1 MEWVGG
7 VPSLAAI
14 DRAGS
19 DVAVD
24 MSTEAY
30 EHAFKGLPT
39 MTAPVRVPATSGA
52 ASGNGASSMAAGAA
66 AGSDA
71 GAAPIEFNEAP
82 LRALRPDVRE
92 GARTLNRDLS
102 WLEFNARVLRQAFD
116 ERLPLLERTRFL
128 AIFTSNLDEFVM
140 KRVGWLMRCVGSRL
154 HPDGEDA
161 PSPAQMLVAV
171 RKTFEHLEEQQA
183 MVYERQIR
191 PGLAREGIELL
202 DYVQLTPDEQRRV
215 RQWFM
220 KSVFPALTPLA
231 VDPGH
236 RFPFISNLS
245 NNLGI
250 LMTEPGRDE
259 PMFARVKIPSGQGF
273 PWWVRV
279 PAGEVG
285 SAPGSHGVGRG
296 RFVQLWDIIRNN
308 LPALFPGMT
317 ITEVLPFRVTRA
329 ADGGTPS
336 DGAETGTDDL
346 LEYVETELKRR
357 RFADVVRMEVG
368 RGASGALVK
377 QVVELFNIQPEDVDP
392 SQGLL
397 DFRSLFEIADLPRP
411 ELKAAAWTPVV
422 PARLADRSVSMFE
435 TIRRGDVLV
444 HHPYESFAASAE
456 RFIAEAAV
464 DPNVVAIKQTI
475 YRTSRDSPFLHH
487 LVKAAESGKQVA
499 VLVELRA
506 RFDEGRNVRLAQQLE
521 KAGVH
526 VAYGVVGL
534 KTHCKA
540 ALVVRREEG
549 SLRCYAHLGTGNY
562 NPATAQV
569 YTDLGLFTCDPDLTA
584 DVVDL
589 FNLLTGR
596 SGQKDYRQLMVAPT
610 GMKAAFLRMIQRE
623 SELAREHAA
632 GRSPV
637 GGRIV
642 AKMNALEDGTITR
655 ALYQASQAGV
665 KIELFVRGFCCL
677 RPGVPGL
684 SENIT
689 VTSVVGRFLE
699 HSRVFHFGAGRSEPS
714 EGEWYI
720 GSADWM
726 YRNLEQ
732 RVEAVTPITDPSAR
746 ARMAQII
753 ETMRQDRRHAWV
765 LRPDGRYVQ
774 PVPEKGSSETAR
786 MGTFESL
793 MEEACRGISADGKG
807 GGPRR

>member
-1 MEWVGG
+1 MTASPRPPRTASTHPGQAPGAAGGSGAGQGGAPAAPAGAGKAVGG
-7 VPSLAAI
+7 
-14 DRAGS
+14 G
-19 DVAVD
+19 
-24 MSTEAY
+24 
-30 EHAFKGLPT
+30 EHE
-39 MTAPVRVPATSGA
+39 
-52 ASGNGASSMAAGAA
+52 
-66 AGSDA
+66 
-71 GAAPIEFNEAP
+71 AAPTLEFNDAAF
-82 LRALRPDVRE
+82 RALRPDVRD
-92 GARTLNRDLS
+92 GARTFNRDLS

-116 ERLPLLERTRFL
+116 ERLPLLERARFL

-140 KRVGWLMRCVGSRL
+140 KRVGWLMRCIRSRM
-154 HPDGEDA
+154 HPDGDEA
-161 PSPAQMLVAV
+161 PSPAHMLAAV

-183 MVYERQIR
+183 LVYERQVR

-202 DYVQLTPDEQRRV
+202 DYAELTPPEQQRV
-215 RQWFM
+215 REWFL

-250 LMTEPGRDE
+250 LMTEPGREE
-259 PMFARVKIPSGQGF
+259 PLFARVKIPSGQGF

-279 PAGEVG
+279 PEGNGPVTG
-285 SAPGSHGVGRG
+285 GGTGTGGGGGGRG

-329 ADGGTPS
+329 ADGSAPS
-336 DGAETGTDDL
+336 DAGTEADADNL
-346 LEYVETELKRR
+346 LEYVESQLKRR

-368 RGASGALVK
+368 RGASAALVRR
-377 QVVELFNIQPEDVDP
+377 VVELFNIQPEEVDP

-411 ELKAAAWTPVV
+411 DLKAPAWTPVV
-422 PARLADRSVSMFE
+422 PARLADRDVPMFE

-456 RFIAEAAV
+456 RFIAEAAA

-475 YRTSRDSPFLHH
+475 YRTSRDSPFIHH

-596 SGQKDYRQLMVAPT
+596 SGQRDYRKLLVAPT
-610 GMKAAFLRMIQRE
+610 GMKAAFLRLIQRE
-623 SELAREHAA
+623 ADLARQHAA
-632 GRSPV
+632 GKSDV

-684 SENIT
+684 SENIS

-699 HSRVFHFGAGRSEPS
+699 HSRVFHFGAGRADPA

-732 RVEAVTPITDPSAR
+732 RVEAVTPIADPALK
-746 ARMAQII
+746 ARMARII
-753 ETMRQDRRHAWV
+753 DTMRQDRRHAWS
-765 LRPDGRYVQ
+765 LRADGRYVQ
-774 PVPEKGSSETAR
+774 PQPEPGCSEIAR
-786 MGTFESL
+786 LGTFESL
-793 MEEACRGISADGKG
+793 MDEACHAR
-807 GGPRR
+807 